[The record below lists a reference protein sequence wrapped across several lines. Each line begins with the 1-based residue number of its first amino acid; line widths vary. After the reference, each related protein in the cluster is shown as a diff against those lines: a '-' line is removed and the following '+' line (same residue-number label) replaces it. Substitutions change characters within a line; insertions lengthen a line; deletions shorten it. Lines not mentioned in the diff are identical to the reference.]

1 MANRKIDVNPFNS
14 IASILFLVLIFV
26 GLFFV
31 AKGVFW
37 ILSWLAPVFLIL
49 TLIIDYKVVVSYGTW
64 LVNLL
69 KKNILMGLGAVL
81 LTVFGFPVVSGFLFG
96 KAIISKKIK
105 EKLGQFEQPTQKK
118 EEFVSYE
125 EVEDD
130 IIVEEPLDLDNV
142 PRRIEKPE
150 IIIKE
155 NKSQSGNE
163 YDNLFE

>member
-49 TLIIDYKVVVSYGTW
+49 T
-64 LVNLL
+64 
-69 KKNILMGLGAVL
+69 
-81 LTVFGFPVVSGFLFG
+81 VFGFPVVTGFLFG

-118 EEFVSYE
+118 EEYVAYE

-130 IIVEEPLDLDNV
+130 FTVEEPLDLNET
-142 PRRIEKPE
+142 PRRVEKPE
-150 IIIKE
+150 VIIREK
-155 NKSQSGNE
+155 KSNSSNE
-163 YDNLFE
+163 YDDLFE

>member
-1 MANRKIDVNPFNS
+1 MTNRKIDVNPFNS

-31 AKGVFW
+31 AKGVFR

-49 TLIIDYKVVVSYGTW
+49 TLIIDYKVVVRYANW

-118 EEFVSYE
+118 EEYVAYE

-130 IIVEEPLDLDNV
+130 FTMEEPLDLNDT
-142 PRRIEKPE
+142 PRRVEKPE
-150 IIIKE
+150 VIIKQK
-155 NKSQSGNE
+155 KSDSSNE

>member
-118 EEFVSYE
+118 EEFVPYE